1 MLQGSCTGLSV
12 LCDLTLIKL
21 VNSES
26 AAEEWI
32 LYLYRTK
39 TRCMAKVQCIC
50 ILLNVL
56 NVLNLQDSSAIMGIE
71 GDVGVH
77 GSV

>member
-1 MLQGSCTGLSV
+1 MSQQQRR
-12 LCDLTLIKL
+12 
-21 VNSES
+21 
-26 AAEEWI
+26 EWI